1 MKRSKLSYLNISLFS
16 FDSSL
21 DLNDEDIG
29 WMLESP
35 INEANLII
43 FENYNIEYINSKDS
57 FEKEIAVRIP
67 KKK

>member
-29 WMLESP
+29 WMVESP
-35 INEANLII
+35 LNRANLII
-43 FENYNIEYINSKDS
+43 FENYNIGNINSNDS
-57 FEKEIAVRIP
+57 FEKYGA
-67 KKK
+67 